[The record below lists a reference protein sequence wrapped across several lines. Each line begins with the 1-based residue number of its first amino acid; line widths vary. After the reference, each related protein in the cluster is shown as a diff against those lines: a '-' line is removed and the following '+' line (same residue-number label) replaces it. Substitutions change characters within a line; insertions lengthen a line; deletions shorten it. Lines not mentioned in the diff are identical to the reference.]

1 MNKQKISRL
10 IGLAMRSR
18 NLVYGESNC
27 LNAIKSEKAK
37 LVFIAS
43 DSSENTRKK
52 LEDKSNFRNIKTSSI
67 FDRYELGKIIGK
79 EFSVCVAITD
89 KNFSNGILDELGGE
103 AIGKEE
109 SLHNC

>member
-27 LNAIKSEKAK
+27 LNAKSEKAK

-43 DSSENTRKK
+43 DSSENTRKR